1 MIDSVLLRDFAVIQA
16 AVLVRA
22 MAVFIINIIVDITC
36 ALVDP
41 RIRHS

>member
-1 MIDSVLLRDFAVIQA
+1 MAITLKDDA
-16 AVLVRA
+16 LVTA
-22 MAVFIINIIVDITC
+22 LAVFIINIIVDITY

>member
-1 MIDSVLLRDFAVIQA
+1 MTQ
-16 AVLVRA
+16 
-22 MAVFIINIIVDITC
+22 VFEAFTGATIIYIIINIIVDITY